1 MTFNPSYTTSKNTQT
16 NEANSLRFKDI
27 LIVDDVLE
35 NLRLLSTML
44 TEQGYNVR
52 KATSGQMAL
61 KAVQFLPPD
70 LILLDIMMPDLNG
83 YDVCKELKN
92 NPTTAEIPIIFLSA
106 LDDVFDKVAAFK
118 VGGADYITK
127 PFQIEEVL
135 VRVHNQLA
143 FKAAQQE
150 ICRLNAQL
158 EERVEERTQQLIA
171 ANNRLLEMAL
181 YDDLTGLVNRT
192 AFIEKLEQSLY
203 RAKIDTGYQFAV
215 LFLDCDRFKV
225 VNDSLG
231 HLVGDALLKEI
242 AKPLRNIVRQDD
254 TLARLGGDEFAILLP
269 KISDLKS
276 SVLVAERILAI
287 FQEPFCFDGYEI
299 FMNVSIGIA
308 LSSPE
313 YEQPEHILRD
323 ADTAMYRAKALGRG
337 QYQVFTSAMHKDA
350 RQLLK
355 LETELHRAVAQKE
368 FAVYYQ
374 PVVDL
379 GTGLIVG
386 FEALVRW
393 LHPQHGLVPPN
404 SFLPIAEETGLI
416 YSIGSWVMEQA
427 CRQLSQWQQQGFPN
441 LKIYI
446 NMTAQQLCQAT
457 LIEEIDRLLDQIG
470 LDAQSL
476 KLEITE
482 SSMMQNL
489 QSTRLILQQL
499 RERDI
504 QLSIDDFG
512 TGYSSLG
519 QLQAFPVNTLKID
532 RSFIGR
538 LDGTSKNLGLIPVIL
553 SIAQVMN
560 LDVVAEGIETM
571 EQLTQLRDLGCQFGQ
586 GFLFAK
592 PLDAQDVSQLLTQ
605 NPQW

>member
-1 MTFNPSYTTSKNTQT
+1 MTINNLYITSKKT
-16 NEANSLRFKDI
+16 NNNEVKELFYKDI
-27 LIVDDVLE
+27 LIVDDILE
-35 NLRLLSTML
+35 NLRLLSTIL

-61 KAVQFLPPD
+61 KAVEFLPPD

-83 YDVCKELKN
+83 YDVCKQLKD
-92 NPTTAEIPIIFLSA
+92 NPKTAEIPIIFLSA
-106 LDDVFDKVAAFK
+106 LDDVFDKVAAFMI
-118 VGGADYITK
+118 GGADYITK

-143 FKAAQQE
+143 LKAAQQE
-150 ICRLNAQL
+150 ICQLNAQL
-158 EERVEERTQQLIA
+158 EERIEERTQQLIA
-171 ANNRLLEMAL
+171 TNHRLLEMAL

-192 AFIEKLEQSLY
+192 AFMEQLKQALY
-203 RAKIDTGYQFAV
+203 RAKIDSAYQFAV

-231 HLVGDALLKEI
+231 HLVGDVLLKEI
-242 AKPLRNIVRQDD
+242 AKPLRSIVRQDD
-254 TLARLGGDEFAILLP
+254 TLARLGGDEFAILLS
-269 KISDLKS
+269 KISDLS
-276 SVLVAERILAI
+276 SAVLVAERILAI
-287 FQEPFCFDGYEI
+287 FQQPFCFDSYEI
-299 FMNVSIGIA
+299 FINISIGIA
-308 LSSPE
+308 LSSPD

-323 ADTAMYRAKALGRG
+323 ADTAMYRAKALGKG

-355 LETELHRAVAQKE
+355 LQTDLHRAIVHKE
-368 FAVYYQ
+368 FTVYYQ

-379 GTGLIVG
+379 RTGLIAG

-393 LHPQHGLVPPN
+393 LHPQHGLVLPN
-404 SFLPIAEETGLI
+404 SFLSIAEETGLI
-416 YSIGSWVMEQA
+416 CLIDSWVMEQA
-427 CRQLSQWQQQGFPN
+427 CRQLYQWQQQGFPY
-441 LKIYI
+441 LQIYI
-446 NMTAQQLCQAT
+446 NLAAQKLSQAT
-457 LIEEIDRLLDQIG
+457 LVEEIDRILAETG
-470 LDAQSL
+470 LDANSL

-489 QSTRLILQQL
+489 QSTRLVLQQL
-499 RERDI
+499 RERGI
-504 QLSIDDFG
+504 ELSVDDFG

-532 RSFIGR
+532 RSFVGR
-538 LDGTSKNLGLIPVIL
+538 LDGTTKNLGLIPVIL

-560 LDVVAEGIETM
+560 IDVVAEGIETI
-571 EQLTQLRDLGCQFGQ
+571 EQLTQLRDLGCHFGQ

-592 PLDAQDVSQLLTQ
+592 PLDAQDVTQLITQ